1 MMLILY
7 YHPLSSYCWKVLIAL
22 YELDLPFERRIVNL
36 GDADERTAFLDV
48 WPIGKL
54 PVLQDEGRAIPESSI
69 IVEHLDHIAGGGRL
83 VPQDGREAWK
93 ARAADR
99 FYDQH
104 IQTPMQKIVTDR
116 LRPAGE
122 SDAFG
127 VGQARSQL
135 GVALGLIEADMTKS
149 WAVGERFSMADC
161 AAAPALYYANRV
173 APFAKTHPCTTGYLE
188 RLKARPSCARVLAE
202 AEPYFAMFPGGA

>member
-1 MMLILY
+1 MMLTLHH
-7 YHPLSSYCWKVLIAL
+7 HPLSSYCWKVLIAL
-22 YELDLPFERRIVNL
+22 YELDLPFERRIVDL
-36 GDADERTAFLDV
+36 GDAVERTAFLDV
-48 WPIGKL
+48 WPIGKF
-54 PVLQDEGRAIPESSI
+54 PVLQDEGRVIPESSI
-69 IVEHLDHIAGGGRL
+69 IVEYLDRIAGGGRL
-83 VPQDGREAWK
+83 VPQDSQEAWK

-127 VGQARSQL
+127 VEQARSQL
-135 GVALGLIEADMTKS
+135 GVALALIEADVTKS
-149 WAVGERFSMADC
+149 WAIGESFSMADC

-173 APFAKTHPCTTGYLE
+173 APFGKTHPCTTAYLE
-188 RLKARPSCARVLAE
+188 RLKARPSFARVLAE